1 MNILMID
8 CLSDFASLFQLFILI
23 GYTLLTHRNL
33 NFSKGK
39 HSSIAKT
46 HLDLVVGHLTK
57 IDSNLGNLASKSKPG
72 DARTNG
78 TSKKNS
84 SEGNKKR
91 KSKAKESS
99 DSSPKKKA
107 KPGNNSSLT
116 LSQREER
123 AMEVLATYIED
134 RGGMLLDVIGVVHVS
149 TSHNTPN

>member
-1 MNILMID
+1 MID
-8 CLSDFASLFQLFILI
+8 YLSDFASLFQLFIFI
-23 GYTLLTHRNL
+23 GYTKLTYRNL

-39 HSSIAKT
+39 YSSIAKT

-72 DARTNG
+72 DARG

-99 DSSPKKKA
+99 DSSPKKKT

-134 RGGMLLDVIGVVHVS
+134 RGGMLLDVIGVVLHVS